1 MLQQLIHRIKEDCQD
16 YLGGGRVARIVGS
29 ILGIYLVIAV
39 IVGVWWSRQPDV
51 VAMDDQVS
59 KLAAQQKLE
68 PVTGFATV
76 SAVILLMET
85 LLDKPGGY
93 LTNDVTPPGLWL
105 DNLPNWEFGVLV
117 QVRDLAGALRKDMS
131 RSQSQSAE
139 DVDLIVAEPQ
149 FHIDSESWQLPA
161 AESEYRRGLE
171 ATYRYLNRLATGEG
185 KQKAY
190 FYPRADNLV
199 AWLSDV
205 ENRLG
210 SLSRRLSESVGRPQ
224 ISVTAGA
231 NQQLETNVL
240 EERKTPWAEIDDV
253 FYEARGTTWALV
265 HILRAIEKDFH
276 GVLEDKNALTSLRQI
291 TVELEATQ
299 EMVWSPI
306 ILNGGGFGFLA
317 NHSLTMASYI
327 SRASAALTD
336 LRSLLQRG

>member
-1 MLQQLIHRIKEDCQD
+1 MLQNLIQRIKEDCQD
-16 YLGGGRVARIVGS
+16 YLGGGRVARILGT
-29 ILGIYLVIAV
+29 ILGVYLSCALAIG
-39 IVGVWWSRQPDV
+39 IWWSQQPDLV
-51 VAMDDQVS
+51 DMEVHTNKVA
-59 KLAAQQKLE
+59 AEQKIE
-68 PVTGFATV
+68 PVPGLATV

-93 LTNDVTPPGLWL
+93 QTNDVTPPGLWL
-105 DNLPNWEFGVLV
+105 DNMPNWEFGVLV

-131 RSQSQSAE
+131 RSQSQSVE

-171 ATYRYLNRLATGEG
+171 ATYRYLNRLATGDG

-199 AWLSDV
+199 SWLSDV

-224 ISVTAGA
+224 AAAADGTSV
-231 NQQLETNVL
+231 QVPTNLL
-240 EERKTPWAEIDDV
+240 EERKTPWTEIDDV

-291 TVELEATQ
+291 TLELEATQ
-299 EMVWSPI
+299 EMVWSPV
-306 ILNGGGFGFLA
+306 ILNGSGFGFLA

-336 LRSLLQRG
+336 LRALLQRG

>member
-1 MLQQLIHRIKEDCQD
+1 MLQNLIQRIKEDCQD
-16 YLGGGRVARIVGS
+16 YLGGGKVARILGTV
-29 ILGIYLVIAV
+29 LGIYLLIALV
-39 IVGVWWSRQPDV
+39 MGIWWSRQPDLV
-51 VAMDDQVS
+51 DMEVHANRVA
-59 KLAAQQKLE
+59 AEQKLE
-68 PVTGFATV
+68 PVPGFATV

-105 DNLPNWEFGVLV
+105 DNMPNWEFGVLV

-131 RSQSQSAE
+131 RSQSQSVE

-171 ATYRYLNRLATGEG
+171 ATYRYLNRLATGTG

-199 AWLSDV
+199 SWLSDV

-224 ISVTAGA
+224 ASPADGTTV
-231 NQQLETNVL
+231 QVPTNLL
-240 EERKTPWAEIDDV
+240 EERKTPWTEIDDV

-291 TVELEATQ
+291 TLELEATQ
-299 EMVWSPI
+299 EAVWSPV
-306 ILNGGGFGFLA
+306 ILNGSGFGFLA

-336 LRSLLQRG
+336 LRALLQRG